1 MSNSKDRSLKA
12 TLTTTDENETVESEA
27 SDEEDETHDDDD
39 DEPVDGVDKQQ
50 ADVSTPGATFT
61 LKRRIVNTR
70 LTDYLLIFSK
80 LPKPDVS
87 LLQ

>member
-1 MSNSKDRSLKA
+1 M
-12 TLTTTDENETVESEA
+12 TQTVTDENETVESEA
-27 SDEEDETHDDDD
+27 SDDDADIKDNEEDIV
-39 DEPVDGVDKQQ
+39 DEVDKHH
-50 ADVSTPGATFT
+50 AEASTPGSTFT

-87 LLQ
+87 CMNPKWNASCLFT

>member
-1 MSNSKDRSLKA
+1 MPKSKDRSSKA
-12 TLTTTDENETVESEA
+12 TLTVTDENETVESEA

-39 DEPVDGVDKQQ
+39 EPVDGVDKQQ
-50 ADVSTPGATFT
+50 AEVSTPGSTFT